1 MAKSVQSEEV
11 TCPSC
16 ELMRGRSRR
25 FVDEDHASGE
35 KVLKITFHG
44 WTTEIRVALVGII
57 EDDDHVHA
65 SLDEVQNR
73 LDDLVDVH
81 RRRLDAVGIGFWILG
96 RIWYISLKRAPSI
109 CCRSM
114 IRSSCS
120 SSVPP
125 LGSRHVVHAPCFD
138 LQPQTDAG
146 RMCPVC
152 PPTLRGGSRR
162 SPGPPPP

>member
-65 SLDEVQNR
+65 SSMRFKTDWMTWSMSI
-73 LDDLVDVH
+73 VD
-81 RRRLDAVGIGFWILG
+81 A
-96 RIWYISLKRAPSI
+96 
-109 CCRSM
+109 SM
-114 IRSSCS
+114 RWE
-120 SSVPP
+120 
-125 LGSRHVVHAPCFD
+125 
-138 LQPQTDAG
+138 
-146 RMCPVC
+146 
-152 PPTLRGGSRR
+152 
-162 SPGPPPP
+162 